1 MEFTAVSRLE
11 PAALVVEVTVP
22 EGDETTRYAYYLLE
36 KARGVLK
43 KQFYLKAN
51 TYTFP
56 LSDPGTYAVRVFV
69 RHWPDGPD
77 GAYVTT
83 LKETDWVLF
92 RPAEGSHTALHSRFE
107 RWGLPAPKPYF
118 WAQEAESRARDIM
131 DGRLWVFRSIEP
143 MPYRLETLDFN
154 VKWSKFPNTFQL
166 YLQALTPV
174 QVLAN
179 AYERTGERAFL
190 DYARRF
196 IQSWVQYSS
205 DPSKSRNNPY
215 VYGDHAAALR
225 VENLLYFCGVCSKAG
240 MLSDALH
247 GDLSGLLEEHGS
259 WLNDDAHYTR
269 RHNHGIMQDQ
279 ALLHLGVVLERKDWV
294 EHAKARLLLQEQWAF
309 NSELVHTE
317 NSPGYADM
325 VVELFRDIGIFLS
338 RNGDPMGEKLQ
349 DDMARAREFGLWAR
363 KPNGIVAQVGDTGNL
378 PGQLYGAAEKMRR
391 HTPEEH
397 RIYPQSGYYFYRS
410 NRGDAPQQ
418 DTWKLLKAGYVQTTH
433 KHADDCSFLLY
444 SKGHEIFV
452 DCGMYGY
459 ANDAFRAYF
468 LSAKAHNTVV
478 VDDRSYS
485 CSARHTDRVGMQGYR
500 FHTDYDHIRV
510 FNRAY
515 RGVRF
520 QRDFFS
526 ADDLT
531 ILMDT
536 LKGMWNHT
544 YSQLF
549 HLGEEMEVVLSTDRE
564 VVVRVADSG
573 YQVRLRQ
580 YGDPVRL
587 EVIHGDTAVP
597 GYGLISRRTNHLDA
611 ITTLKFDLSGRGGV
625 FFTAITIEDGDGL
638 VRLGDSK
645 APSGGLRFDPRTHT
659 FTIGELTI
667 PCGQALTEP
676 KEKER

>member
-1 MEFTAVSRLE
+1 
-11 PAALVVEVTVP
+11 
-22 EGDETTRYAYYLLE
+22 
-36 KARGVLK
+36 
-43 KQFYLKAN
+43 
-51 TYTFP
+51 
-56 LSDPGTYAVRVFV
+56 
-69 RHWPDGPD
+69 
-77 GAYVTT
+77 
-83 LKETDWVLF
+83 
-92 RPAEGSHTALHSRFE
+92 
-107 RWGLPAPKPYF
+107 
-118 WAQEAESRARDIM
+118 
-131 DGRLWVFRSIEP
+131 
-143 MPYRLETLDFN
+143 
-154 VKWSKFPNTFQL
+154 
-166 YLQALTPV
+166 
-174 QVLAN
+174 
-179 AYERTGERAFL
+179 
-190 DYARRF
+190 
-196 IQSWVQYSS
+196 
-205 DPSKSRNNPY
+205 
-215 VYGDHAAALR
+215 
-225 VENLLYFCGVCSKAG
+225 
-240 MLSDALH
+240 
-247 GDLSGLLEEHGS
+247 
-259 WLNDDAHYTR
+259 
-269 RHNHGIMQDQ
+269 
-279 ALLHLGVVLERKDWV
+279 
-294 EHAKARLLLQEQWAF
+294 
-309 NSELVHTE
+309 
-317 NSPGYADM
+317 
-325 VVELFRDIGIFLS
+325 
-338 RNGDPMGEKLQ
+338 
-349 DDMARAREFGLWAR
+349 
-363 KPNGIVAQVGDTGNL
+363 
-378 PGQLYGAAEKMRR
+378 
-391 HTPEEH
+391 
-397 RIYPQSGYYFYRS
+397 
-410 NRGDAPQQ
+410 
-418 DTWKLLKAGYVQTTH
+418 
-433 KHADDCSFLLY
+433 
-444 SKGHEIFV
+444 
-452 DCGMYGY
+452 MYGY

-549 HLGEEMEVVLSTDRE
+549 HLGEEMEVMLSTDRE

-611 ITTLKFDLSGRGGV
+611 IT
-625 FFTAITIEDGDGL
+625 IEDGDGL

-659 FTIGELTI
+659 FTIGEFTI